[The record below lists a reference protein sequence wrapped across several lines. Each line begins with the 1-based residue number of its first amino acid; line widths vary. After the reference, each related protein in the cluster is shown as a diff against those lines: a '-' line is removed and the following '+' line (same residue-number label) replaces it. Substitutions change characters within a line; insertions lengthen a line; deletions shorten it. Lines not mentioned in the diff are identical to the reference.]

1 MADLKGKKSA
11 KIDAEWFQ
19 RFSPGTGTI
28 IALNVNLSSRCIGEP
43 AARRGGLHSLLREC
57 HDLLQSFL
65 WHFALIMRCHQMPE
79 RSFTFRNR
87 QIPLCARCL
96 GITVGALAVPL
107 YARDLRIAALLI
119 AAMIIDGG
127 TQGLGLRMSKNWLR
141 FASGIGF
148 SLGCGGL
155 VERGIQH
162 LCNM

>member
-1 MADLKGKKSA
+1 M
-11 KIDAEWFQ
+11 
-19 RFSPGTGTI
+19 
-28 IALNVNLSSRCIGEP
+28 NLSSRCLGGP
-43 AARRGGLHSLLREC
+43 AIRRGGSHSLLRGC

-79 RSFTFRNR
+79 RSFSFRSR

-96 GITVGALAVPL
+96 GITVGALVVPL
-107 YARDLRIAALLI
+107 YVRDFRIAALLI

-127 TQGLGLRMSKNWLR
+127 TQALGLRVSKNWFR

-162 LCNM
+162 LCKM

>member
-1 MADLKGKKSA
+1 MAHLKGEEPT
-11 KIDAEWFQ
+11 KIDAVWFQ

-28 IALNVNLSSRCIGEP
+28 IAVNVNLSSRCICEP

-96 GITVGALAVPL
+96 GITIGALAVPL

-127 TQGLGLRMSKNWLR
+127 TQGLGLRMSKNWFR
-141 FASGIGF
+141 FVSGIGF

-155 VERGIQH
+155 VERGIQ
-162 LCNM
+162 LICSM